1 MRTGLCLIH
10 RSESPRG
17 TSLVSRLLFKTESTT
32 EEGLFMSLKRWVI
45 SVFISICSAFAGL
58 FMTDKRPEK
67 NETMSMQELAAVQQ
81 QDYLEEEPNAA
92 PDFSLKQQGIG
103 RPDADDN
110 LEFETTSFG
119 TVLTAA
125 NDQDHTR

>member
-1 MRTGLCLIH
+1 
-10 RSESPRG
+10 
-17 TSLVSRLLFKTESTT
+17 
-32 EEGLFMSLKRWVI
+32 MSLKRWVVA
-45 SVFISICSAFAGL
+45 VFISICSAFAGL

-81 QDYLEEEPNAA
+81 QDYLEPNAA
-92 PDFSLKQQGIG
+92 PEFSLKQQGIG

-110 LEFETTSFG
+110 VEFETTSFG
-119 TVLTAA
+119 TVLTAT